1 MYLDFWGSTVHI
13 LCGTAY
19 GFVAPNSNSIAQ
31 TGTEVNKVTTHSK
44 SPHAEYLL
52 HMGTCIIQKI
62 LSREPLPRLPEPPRS
77 GAGSSTPVKL
87 RRLFPRL
94 L

>member
-1 MYLDFWGSTVHI
+1 MHLDFWGSTVHI

-19 GFVAPNSNSIAQ
+19 RFVTPNSNSIAQ

-44 SPHAEYLL
+44 SPHADYLL

-62 LSREPLPRLPEPPRS
+62 L
-77 GAGSSTPVKL
+77 
-87 RRLFPRL
+87 
-94 L
+94 